1 MERIQFI
8 EHKGKQI
15 LHLDFANAKPGEV
28 VKSSRAA
35 MSVIAKHPPKSLR
48 TLTDVTDMKFDA
60 ESTQVLKELASH
72 NAPYVVAGAVVGI
85 TGLKQIIYNAVIKFS
100 GRNLVVFDNTDQAKE
115 WLATQ

>member
-15 LHLDFANAKPGEV
+15 LHLDFARAMPDEV
-28 VKSSRAA
+28 VKSSKAA
-35 MSVIAKHPPKSLR
+35 MVVIAKQPAKSLR
-48 TLTDVTDMKFDA
+48 TLTDVTEMKFDTA
-60 ESTQVLKELASH
+60 ATQILKDLAKH

-100 GRNLVVFDNTDQAKE
+100 GRNLVVFDTPDQAKE
-115 WLATQ
+115 WLITQ